1 MSEKRSLRGIG
12 GPGKKPTQINEHLNK
27 QKEDDCLKE
36 LWRELDDSE
45 DGQEID
51 PEDFLRN
58 MTILDDLV
66 PLPSQGEDW
75 NLSWKDFEEKYG
87 TLLDGSEPADQQ
99 SSVLDPADKSPN
111 CKRPNCK
118 RVVAVFLA
126 VVLVLALLT
135 SCGFIE
141 YMIRVIAEVREST
154 FGYSVTEEI
163 ATSVVVP
170 ELPET
175 KIYASLEKA
184 LNDYNLGMDNI
195 PKRWPEGTT
204 FDNAEV
210 MDLSESI
217 KITADYWCEGEYI
230 GFAVRLFKDSDAIKR
245 YEAEMIPL
253 AIETYI
259 QGDIKHYILD
269 NTNTLSIS
277 WIVDTEVY
285 LLMGSLSLEQA
296 KQMINSIYEG

>member
-87 TLLDGSEPADQQ
+87 TLLDGAEPADQQ

-135 SCGFIE
+135 SCGVLERFINAVAKWTDQ
-141 YMIRVIAEVREST
+141 IFRFEV
-154 FGYSVTEEI
+154 
-163 ATSVVVP
+163 ATSFSSDIEP
-170 ELPET
+170 EESKT
-175 KIYASLEKA
+175 KEYPSLEEA
-184 LNDYNLGMDNI
+184 FVHYGIGTDCV
-195 PKRWPEGTT
+195 PKWPED
-204 FDNAEV
+204 FVLDEIYV
-210 MDLSESI
+210 VDFSESI
-217 KITADYWCEGEYI
+217 MIEADYRCGDKRI
-230 GFAVRLFKDSDAIKR
+230 GFVVWSYMDSDALDFNVAEKDIAIKEIHVCDDR
-245 YEAEMIPL
+245 EHYIMGNYDQIKAIWIADTEMYTL
-253 AIETYI
+253 TGDLSIE
-259 QGDIKHYILD
+259 DIK
-269 NTNTLSIS
+269 
-277 WIVDTEVY
+277 E
-285 LLMGSLSLEQA
+285 
-296 KQMINSIYEG
+296 MINSIYER

>member
-154 FGYSVTEEI
+154 FGYSVTEESG
-163 ATSVVVP
+163 T
-170 ELPET
+170 PET
-175 KIYASLEKA
+175 IPEETMVKQYTSLGEA
-184 LNDYNLGMDNI
+184 LNDNDIEMEYV
-195 PKRWPEGTT
+195 PKWWPEG
-204 FDNAEV
+204 FKSNRVRVLDFAE
-210 MDLSESI
+210 SE
-217 KITADYWCEGEYI
+217 KIVADYLYKEKQI
-230 GFAVRLFKDSDAIKR
+230 MFSVRIYKDADALKL
-245 YEAEMIPL
+245 YAAEMIPL
-253 AIETYI
+253 AIEVYVRDNI
-259 QGDIKHYILD
+259 NYYILD
-269 NTNTLSIS
+269 NTETINVS
-277 WIVDTEVY
+277 WIVDTKVY
-285 LLMGSLSLEQA
+285 MLMGDLSLEDA
-296 KQMINSIYEG
+296 KRMIDSVYEG